1 MKDFSTPP
9 ENRIISSRFR
19 MVLI

>member
-19 MVLI
+19 MILI